1 MFSCGREKLME
12 AMFIK
17 VEEVAEVLGVS
28 KSYAYKL
35 VQKLNRQMREEGY
48 KGPVIR
54 GRIDRTYFY
63 QQFYGTRQ
71 YERGEE

>member
-1 MFSCGREKLME
+1 ME